1 MHKNGFP
8 VAFDDWVVCFR
19 YLIDRD
25 SGERTVM
32 SWIYDLIDGL
42 IDVFKDISIGEI
54 SLWAV
59 IVTCFGYRLIVK
71 IFFPGGAQ
79 IGN

>member
-1 MHKNGFP
+1 MRKNGLP
-8 VAFDDWVVCFR
+8 LAFDDWSVCSW
-19 YLIDRD
+19 YCTDRD

-71 IFFPGGAQ
+71 IFFPGGAD